1 MEIFERISGA
11 RMHTALYKPYDFDWT
26 VLNRSFFLDVSRFLM
41 RCGRSLS
48 GAVMGLLNNRILKS
62 RLGSVGMI
70 SQTKV
75 FNYGISGIIARSAG
89 VRKDLRL
96 GRGSFYG
103 AYWYL
108 SFRTFLG
115 RRGDNLDRFLI
126 RVKETFEC
134 FRLVGQAVSVL
145 STYQYQD
152 VSRQLQTKA
161 TLSGSNTAQSPSS
174 GSGIRTQSET
184 TSGISANTPLY
195 AQFFNTLNSKSKFTG
210 MEELIHHFR
219 YFSEGFVSKAGLTYQ
234 CVEAPKGELGVM
246 LVSGGSSKPYRM
258 KVRTPVSHNMHLVP
272 SVCAGFVFGD
282 FVMTFCSL
290 DIVLGEIDR

>member
-1 MEIFERISGA
+1 M
-11 RMHTALYKPYDFDWT
+11 
-26 VLNRSFFLDVSRFLM
+26 LNRSFFLDVSRFLM

-126 RVKETFEC
+126 RIKETFEC

-152 VSRQLQTKA
+152 VSRQLQARTA
-161 TLSGSNTAQSPSS
+161 LSGVSAQG
-174 GSGIRTQSET
+174 GSGIAARTTAES
-184 TSGISANTPLY
+184 TSGISANAPLY

-219 YFSEGFVSKAGLTYQ
+219 YFSEGFVSKAGVTYQ

-246 LVSGGSSKPYRM
+246 LVSGGSSKPYRI
-258 KVRTPVSHNMHLVP
+258 KIRTPVSHNMHLIP